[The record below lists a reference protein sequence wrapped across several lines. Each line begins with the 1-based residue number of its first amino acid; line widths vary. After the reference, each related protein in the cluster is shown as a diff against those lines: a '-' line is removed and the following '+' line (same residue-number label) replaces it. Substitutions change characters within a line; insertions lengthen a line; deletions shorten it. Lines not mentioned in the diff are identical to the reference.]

1 MTNQILLNN
10 VAGTIVQNNVDP
22 NNPHSSNVA
31 NSNISN
37 QNINNSHVSQP
48 SQPNINT
55 NNNTAI
61 NNNEPSFILTDN
73 SQGVQNPSFGQTS
86 TNRITNTGE
95 TVTYN
100 DGNKN
105 SIIQPL
111 SPA

>member
-37 QNINNSHVSQP
+37 QNINNSHVSK
-48 SQPNINT
+48 PNINT

-73 SQGVQNPSFGQTS
+73 SQGVSNPSFGQTS